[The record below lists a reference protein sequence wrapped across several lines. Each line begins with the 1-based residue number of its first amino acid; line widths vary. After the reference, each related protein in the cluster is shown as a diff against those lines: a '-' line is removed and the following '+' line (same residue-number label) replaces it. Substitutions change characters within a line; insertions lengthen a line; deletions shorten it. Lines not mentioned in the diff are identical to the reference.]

1 MNLCNKQLR
10 STKQIYCHKVAEICN
25 LIQSQLCGWSVM
37 FQALAPSYTEMKLMG
52 HLFMEGVKT
61 CRQTQVHLHGAAW
74 NDNNLEH
81 ICTAHS
87 KCVTKVKTM
96 RGSRLCVCF
105 WLRRTPSS
113 GPTHCKQQL
122 LTQPPFLSVFSTGNL
137 NCLCLASSY
146 KIQYA
151 LIQGPSVW
159 KQIYD

>member
-1 MNLCNKQLR
+1 MWCTCFVNLCNKQLR

-52 HLFMEGVKT
+52 HLFMEGVRT

-87 KCVTKVKTM
+87 NCVTKVKTM
-96 RGSRLCVCF
+96 RGSRLCVSDYVGRHLQVQHTVSSNF
-105 WLRRTPSS
+105 WPS
-113 GPTHCKQQL
+113 L
-122 LTQPPFLSVFSTGNL
+122 LF
-137 NCLCLASSY
+137 CLCFLQE
-146 KIQYA
+146 IWT
-151 LIQGPSVW
+151 VCV
-159 KQIYD
+159 